1 MVRLR
6 FYGRGMTTVDLSNP
20 TVEHRPPLV
29 SRTLLMVFIADF
41 AGLTSFYLLLPVVPQ
56 YAAATG
62 AGMAATGLTTAVLMG
77 ATVVAELAMPRLVLA
92 FGHRRVIAGG
102 LILLGVPALALPL
115 LPGTAAIMAVCLL
128 RGVGLAVIFVV
139 CGELA
144 ATLVPPQRRG
154 EGLGVLGLVSGLPA
168 VAAMPLGVWLAGLV
182 GFSPALLAGGL
193 AALAGL
199 VAVAALPRDLVPV
212 EPGQPPLRVLAALR
226 TPALLRPSIVFAATA
241 VGGGA
246 VLTFLPVAVPHG
258 GLASVAL
265 LVQALAATASRWWAG
280 RYGDR
285 HGAERLLMPAALLAA
300 AGVLTLVLIDSPV
313 AVLAGPLLFGLGF
326 GAAQNASLVIMYG
339 TAGIGAFSAVTA
351 VWSVAYDSGLGLGAA
366 GFGLL
371 AGHAGLPVAFAL
383 TAAVI
388 AATAPLAP
396 RRARRRPDRSDFR
409 EDSEI

>member
-1 MVRLR
+1 MIRLCS
-6 FYGRGMTTVDLSNP
+6 YGQVMTTAELSNP
-20 TVEHRPPLV
+20 AVDRRPPLV

-41 AGLTSFYLLLPVVPQ
+41 AGLTSFYLLLPVVPK

-62 AGMAATGLTTAVLMG
+62 AGLAATGLTTAVLMG
-77 ATVVAELAMPRLVLA
+77 STVVAELAMPRLVVA
-92 FGHRRVIAGG
+92 FGHRRVLAGG
-102 LILLGVPALALPL
+102 LVLLGVPALVVPL
-115 LPGTAAIMAVCLL
+115 VPSPAAIMAVCLL

-193 AALAGL
+193 ASLAGL
-199 VAVAALPRDLVPV
+199 VAVAALPRELVPV
-212 EPGQPPLRVLAALR
+212 EPGRPPLRVLAALG
-226 TPALLRPSIVFAATA
+226 TPALLRPSVVFAATA

-265 LVQALAATASRWWAG
+265 LTQALAATASRWWAG

-285 HGAERLLMPAALLAA
+285 HGAQSLLMPATLLAA
-300 AGVLTLVLIDSPV
+300 AGILALVLIDTPV
-313 AVLAGPLLFGLGF
+313 AVLTGSILFGLGF
-326 GAAQNASLVIMYG
+326 GVAQNASLTIMYG

-371 AGHAGLPVAFAL
+371 AGHAGLPAAFVV
-383 TAAVI
+383 TAAI
-388 AATAPLAP
+388 MAAIAPLAR
-396 RRARRRPDRSDFR
+396 RRARRR
-409 EDSEI
+409 